1 MEFVRSLDQS
11 VQFVKSLEKVRREYM
26 ILSDEI
32 KRHQEEA
39 ADKAAAE
46 SMVKGIAKGLGLS
59 DDEIRAL
66 AEMEES

>member
-1 MEFVRSLDQS
+1 
-11 VQFVKSLEKVRREYM
+11 M